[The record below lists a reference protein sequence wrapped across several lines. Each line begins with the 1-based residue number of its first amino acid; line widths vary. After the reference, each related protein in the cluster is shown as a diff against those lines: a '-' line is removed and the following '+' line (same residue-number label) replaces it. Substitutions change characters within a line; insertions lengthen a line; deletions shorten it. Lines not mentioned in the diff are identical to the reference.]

1 MALSQAMN
9 QHVMMCWDS
18 PTSPPCKPHLEFSA
32 EWVPMQAKPKFQART
47 EVEALASYA
56 NRFVGT

>member
-1 MALSQAMN
+1 MN